1 MKRYLLILLA
11 GAAFSAGCNHVTE
24 HVNNE
29 TAGAEKKSDDFYHY
43 SIWTALVNK
52 VFDGNLTVAEGKT
65 KGDIGLGTYNGADG
79 ELIMLD
85 GIMYHVPSTGVVEVA
100 NDSTHI
106 PYLNATFFDKDY
118 SYELSGQLNYDTVRK
133 MIQQHFPSRN
143 YFYAFKI
150 HADLDSLK
158 LGSLYKQKK
167 PYPLGLD
174 VLMPDRPKFDHG
186 AISGT
191 MVGFY
196 CPDYIG
202 DINVAGFH
210 LHFLSDDK
218 KVGGHVM
225 EFKGHQFDV
234 EMDKL
239 ASYHLVLPEATDF
252 DSVNLEKKF
261 QYGKK

>member
-1 MKRYLLILLA
+1 
-11 GAAFSAGCNHVTE
+11 
-24 HVNNE
+24 
-29 TAGAEKKSDDFYHY
+29 
-43 SIWTALVNK
+43 
-52 VFDGNLTVAEGKT
+52 
-65 KGDIGLGTYNGADG
+65 
-79 ELIMLD
+79 MLD

-118 SYELSGQLNYDTVRK
+118 SYELNGQLNYDTVRK